1 MSSQIG
7 YEMTAQVTLIGNLTK
22 DPELMT
28 FESGKTKASFSV
40 AVNRRWTDAD
50 GEKQEQVSY
59 FDAIAWAYSAE
70 DIARVLSK
78 GNNVIINGRLEQ
90 QSWDD
95 KTTGEKRSK
104 VIVVADNVAL
114 ALRNIETFERRQTPE
129 GKTSI
134 PAQKTAT
141 ASRPA
146 NRPQMKRAES
156 QEEPF

>member
-1 MSSQIG
+1 
-7 YEMTAQVTLIGNLTK
+7 MTAQVTLIGNLTK
-22 DPELMT
+22 DPELMV
-28 FESGKTKASFSV
+28 FDSGKTKVSFSV
-40 AVNRRWTDAD
+40 AVNRRWTDES
-50 GEKQEQVSY
+50 GEKKEQTSY
-59 FDAIAWAYSAE
+59 FDAIAWSYSAD

-78 GNNVIINGRLEQ
+78 GNSVIVNGRLEQ

-104 VIVVADNVAL
+104 VVVVADNVAL
-114 ALRNIETFERRQTPE
+114 ALRNIESYERRQQKE
-129 GKTSI
+129 GQTSI

-146 NRPQMKRAES
+146 NRPQMKRPET